1 MDASLDSIEQIAI
14 VGMAGRF
21 PGAQN
26 ITQFWQNLAA
36 GVESISRF
44 SDEELLARGVS
55 EEKIRHPHYVKA
67 GTILQDA
74 DMFDASFFGYN
85 RREAETMDPQQ
96 RIFLEIAWEA
106 LESAGYNPDSYDGP
120 IAVFAGTSG
129 NDYRKRIAANQL
141 SITSGLDSF
150 ELMVGND
157 ADFLTTRVSYKLN
170 LKGPSLTIQTACSTS
185 LVAVHQACQS
195 LLTYQCDMA
204 LAGGVCI
211 RFPQGLGYM
220 HQEGMIW
227 SPDGHC
233 RPFDA
238 QARGTLFGH
247 GAGIVVLKRLSEA
260 LQDNDTILAVIKGSA
275 INNDGA
281 MKVGFTAPSVDGQ
294 AEVIASALAFGD
306 VTAETVSYIEAHG
319 TGTPLGDPIEIEAL
333 TQAFRSHTDRTGY
346 CAIGSVK
353 SNIGHL
359 DAAAG
364 VAGLIKT
371 VLALQHKKIPPSLH
385 FTSPNPNIDF
395 AGSPFYVNNTLQEWQ
410 SDGQPRRAGVSSFGI
425 GGTNAHVVLEE
436 APVAQTV
443 ASSKSWHLL
452 PLSAKSETALQS
464 LTANL
469 AKHLINHPNLSL
481 ADAAYTLQLGR
492 KSFSYRGMA
501 VCSGLQDAIDTLSSQ
516 ETAPGFTTIS
526 GSSKRD
532 IIFMFSGQ
540 GSQHVNMCRD
550 LYQEYPFFKEQ
561 IDLCS
566 EILQP
571 HLGLDLRHILYP
583 PEDKIQEATEQ
594 ITQTF
599 ITQPALFTIE
609 YSLARLWNHFGISPS
624 ALVGHS
630 IGEYTA
636 ACIAGVFSL
645 EDALRLVAA
654 RGRLMQSLPPGSM
667 LAIPL
672 SEKDVQPYLSPEI
685 SLAVLNSASMSVVSG
700 ETDKIDNLANLLS
713 EKGIEGR
720 ILRTSHAF
728 HSPMMDP
735 ILEDF
740 AKEVEKTSRRAPQI
754 PFVSNVTGA
763 WITETQAIDPSYWAK
778 HLRQTVHFFSCAGE
792 LLNSYPKGILLEVG
806 PGQTLSLLAKQH
818 TASTVEHNFLASTRR
833 TVERKN
839 DVQYFLGTLGKLWAG
854 GCQIDWPKLYEG
866 ENRRRI
872 PLPAYPFERKRYWIW
887 QDEVLEKNSHVALRP
902 APLAGKNQ
910 TVIPSAPELASQISS
925 IDYAHRPESK
935 KNEHPQTKTEKL
947 LARIWLPLLPGIDR
961 IGRSDDFFELGGESL
976 QAVQMFAELEK
987 TTGINL
993 PLSTLFE
1000 APQLKKLA
1008 LIIDSKSR
1016 HSSLENDPWRSLVA
1030 IQPNGSKPPFFC
1042 VHGAGSNVLNYQVF
1056 VPFLGDDQPFYGLQP
1071 QGLDGITPPLT
1082 DIKSMAAHYISEI
1095 RTIQPHGPY
1104 YLGGGSFGGTVA
1116 LEMAQQLQRSGETVA
1131 FLAMF
1136 DTQRPN
1142 SPPTQP
1148 SKSIKNYMQKLAGL
1162 TLQKKILRILKTSAF
1177 IASAI
1182 AQNTQISV
1190 CKMAKRPIPH
1200 DLRYS
1205 YLQRINLKTWYSCRP
1220 ETYSGCITLF
1230 RAYNDAEKN
1239 NYDPKHGWD
1248 GLAAEIEVIEIPGDH
1263 ETFIEVPEVGEK
1275 FKEMLLQAQK
1285 NYGG

>member
-1 MDASLDSIEQIAI
+1 MDDTLDSVEQIAI

-26 ITQFWQNLAA
+26 ITQFWHNLAD

-44 SDEELLARGVS
+44 SDQELLARGVS
-55 EEKIRHPHYVKA
+55 EEKIRHPHFVKA

-85 RREAETMDPQQ
+85 KREAEIMDPQQ

-106 LESAGYNPDSYDGP
+106 LESAGYNPDAYDGP

-157 ADFLTTRVSYKLN
+157 ADFLTTRLSYKLN
-170 LKGPSLTIQTACSTS
+170 LKGPSLTVQTACSTS
-185 LVAVHQACQS
+185 LVAVHLACQS

-211 RFPQGLGYM
+211 RFPQGRGYM
-220 HQEGMIW
+220 YQEGMIW
-227 SPDGHC
+227 SPDGYC

-238 QARGTLFGH
+238 QAQGTLFGH

-260 LQDNDTILAVIKGSA
+260 MQDGDTILAVIKGSA
-275 INNDGA
+275 INNDGS
-281 MKVGFTAPSVDGQ
+281 MKVGFTAPSVNGQ
-294 AEVIASALAFGD
+294 AEVISTALALGD
-306 VTAETVSYIEAHG
+306 VAADTVSYIEAHG

-333 TQAFRSHTDRTGY
+333 TQAFRAHTDRTGY

-359 DAAAG
+359 DTAAG

-385 FTSPNPNIDF
+385 FTTPNPNIDF

-410 SDGQPRRAGVSSFGI
+410 SAGQPRRAGVSSFGI

-436 APVAQTV
+436 APVAKTV

-452 PLSAKSETALQS
+452 PLAAKSATALQS

-469 AKHLINHPNLSL
+469 ANFLDNHPSLSL

-492 KSFSYRGMA
+492 KHFSYRGMA
-501 VCSGLQDAIDTLSSQ
+501 VCSGIRDAIDTLSSK
-516 ETAPGFTTIS
+516 ETEPIFTTVS
-526 GSSKRD
+526 ASTKRD

-540 GSQHVNMCRD
+540 GSQYVNMCHD

-571 HLGLDLRHILYP
+571 HLGLDLRDILYP

-599 ITQPALFTIE
+599 ITQPALVTIE

-645 EDALRLVAA
+645 EDALQLVAA
-654 RGRLMQSLPPGSM
+654 RGRLMQALPSGSM

-672 SEKDVQPYLSPEI
+672 SKEDVQPYLSPEI

-700 ETDKIDNLANLLS
+700 ETDKIDNLAHLLS

-735 ILEDF
+735 ILEEF
-740 AKEVEKTSRRAPQI
+740 TKEVERTSRKAPQI
-754 PFVSNVTGA
+754 PFVSNVTGT
-763 WITETQAIDPSYWAK
+763 WITDTQAIDPSYWAK
-778 HLRQTVHFFSCAGE
+778 HLRQTVQFFSCAGE
-792 LLNSYPKGILLEVG
+792 LLNRYPKGILLEVG
-806 PGQTLSLLAKQH
+806 PGQTLSLLAKKH
-818 TASTVEHNFLASTRR
+818 PASTQEHNLLASTRR
-833 TVERKN
+833 PVEKKN
-839 DVQYFLGTLGKLWAG
+839 DVQYFLATLGSLWQAG
-854 GCQIDWPKLYEG
+854 ITFNWPNLHLPDQ
-866 ENRRRI
+866 RRHI
-872 PLPAYPFERKRYWIW
+872 PLPTYPFERQRYWL
-887 QDEVLEKNSHVALRP
+887 QDVQGSCISKAQDKAIGGSSTAAASRTASSPSVVLSMATSE
-902 APLAGKNQ
+902 Q
-910 TVIPSAPELASQISS
+910 TLTGMES
-925 IDYAHRPESK
+925 IIG
-935 KNEHPQTKTEKL
+935 Q
-947 LARIWLPLLPGIDR
+947 IWLSIIPGLKSIAPQENFYD
-961 IGRSDDFFELGGESL
+961 LGGDSL
-976 QAVQMFAELEK
+976 QAVQMLSEIEKKVGAHLFLSDLGQAPVLRDFARIAEK
-987 TTGINL
+987 TLADKNAHQASADISDSTKAEPP
-993 PLSTLFE
+993 PLAYGS
-1000 APQLKKLA
+1000 
-1008 LIIDSKSR
+1008 
-1016 HSSLENDPWRSLVA
+1016 SSLDRKIIRALRSPIKNSPLFLAFLRGTFYIIWYRLWRKNVTIRFPFYA
-1030 IQPNGSKPPFFC
+1030 HTKVDIQGPGHVLIGRSCGAYPNGLE
-1042 VHGAGSNVLNYQVF
+1042 HLTI
-1056 VPFLGDDQPFYGLQP
+1056 LT
-1071 QGLDGITPPLT
+1071 LDK
-1082 DIKSMAAHYISEI
+1082 KSTVEI
-1095 RTIQPHGPY
+1095 GKKC
-1104 YLGGGSFGGTVA
+1104 
-1116 LEMAQQLQRSGETVA
+1116 
-1131 FLAMF
+1131 
-1136 DTQRPN
+1136 D
-1142 SPPTQP
+1142 
-1148 SKSIKNYMQKLAGL
+1148 LAGL
-1162 TLQKKILRILKTSAF
+1162 TIRCRKRIRLGNRVLTARNLIQDFFLLSPEATKIHDPDQQQNTATIEIEDDSWLAMQSTVLSGGRIGKGGVLAAQAVLYNNAVKEHS
-1177 IASAI
+1177 IASG
-1182 AQNTQISV
+1182 NPVTQ
-1190 CKMAKRPIPH
+1190 
-1200 DLRYS
+1200 
-1205 YLQRINLKTWYSCRP
+1205 
-1220 ETYSGCITLF
+1220 
-1230 RAYNDAEKN
+1230 
-1239 NYDPKHGWD
+1239 
-1248 GLAAEIEVIEIPGDH
+1248 
-1263 ETFIEVPEVGEK
+1263 
-1275 FKEMLLQAQK
+1275 
-1285 NYGG
+1285 